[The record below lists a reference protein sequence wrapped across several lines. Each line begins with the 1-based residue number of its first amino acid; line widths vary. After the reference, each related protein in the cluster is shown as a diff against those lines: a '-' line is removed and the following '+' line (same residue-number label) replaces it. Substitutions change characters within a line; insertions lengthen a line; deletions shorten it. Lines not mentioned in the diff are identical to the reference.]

1 MSISTSLSIVSM
13 KGQVP
18 LPELKFLPLNS
29 MQLSLKLHT
38 RPQLPEYP
46 DMDQATH
53 KVTSKSR
60 SVRIYEWIRKS
71 VEPKRFELS
80 W

>member
-1 MSISTSLSIVSM
+1 
-13 KGQVP
+13 
-18 LPELKFLPLNS
+18 

-38 RPQLPEYP
+38 RSQLPAYP
-46 DMDQATH
+46 DMDQAYR
-53 KVTSKSR
+53 KVISKSR
-60 SVRIYEWIRKS
+60 SVKIYEWIRKS

>member
-1 MSISTSLSIVSM
+1 
-13 KGQVP
+13 
-18 LPELKFLPLNS
+18 

-46 DMDQATH
+46 DMDQANH

-60 SVRIYEWIRKS
+60 SVKIYEWIRKS